1 MADNMTSARYN
12 IKERDPINVAAAL
25 RTIGFK
31 VHCSV
36 EKNMASAGRAAV
48 HWHVDTAPK
57 DASDIIRG
65 RAKSAALAERQSMY
79 RVCMAAL
86 AIRGNLDV
94 WLRSGADWYD
104 LTGTPRPDEAATFA
118 KVPTHLLDFTA
129 AAIAIGHL
137 PRPRP
142 AGGLPSVMVTAAG
155 GTTLPML
162 GDALAA
168 IQSRRGSVVR
178 PITIPGAAPEEH
190 PFLYAFYSLLHLAD
204 CRADLARATGN
215 PTGMFRGTGRRSAL
229 VSESILAADTRS
241 EELLSLHLSGRL

>member
-25 RTIGFK
+25 RTIGFT
-31 VHCSV
+31 VRCSV
-36 EKNMASAGRAAV
+36 ERNMASAGRTSV

-57 DASDIIRG
+57 DASDIIHG

-79 RVCMAAL
+79 RVCMATL

-94 WLRSGADWYD
+94 WLRSCADWYE
-104 LTGTPRPDEAATFA
+104 LTGTPRPDETAAFA
-118 KVPTHLLDFTA
+118 KVPNHLLDFVA
-129 AAIAIGHL
+129 AAIAVGHL

-142 AGGLPSVMVTAAG
+142 AAGMPSILVTAAS

-168 IQSRRGSVVR
+168 IQSRRGAIAK
-178 PITIPGAAPEEH
+178 PITLPGAAPEEH
-190 PFLYAFYSLLHLAD
+190 PFLYAYHALLHLAD
-204 CRADLARATGN
+204 CRADITRATGN

-229 VSESILAADTRS
+229 VSESILAADSRS